1 MSSCRHQLHVL
12 VFPYPAQGHMLPL
25 LHLTHQL
32 SIRGLHITILITPK
46 NLPILNPILAV
57 NPSIQT
63 LVFPFPSHPSIPP
76 GVENLKDLGNNG
88 NIPMI
93 NALSKLQGKIIHWFK
108 SHSNPPAVIL
118 SDFFL
123 GWTHHLADQL
133 GIPRIAFYCS
143 GAFYTAISDR
153 LWGGDAESV
162 KPGSELEFQDLPGA
176 PSFTWEQ
183 APSLFRL
190 YRETGVGDP
199 SFEAVK
205 AGMAANG
212 LSWASVF
219 NTFEGLE
226 GQFLEHLGKKMG
238 HPRVFS
244 VGPLHLFKGPNE
256 SGSGEERFRASVEVL
271 SWLDQFDDD
280 SVLYVCFGSQKLLK
294 KAQAE
299 ALALGLEKSGV
310 RFIWAARPLTAQ
322 LVANGYGSAPDG
334 FGDQVAG
341 RGLLIKGWA
350 PQVSI
355 LSHRAVGGFLSHC
368 GWNSVLEAIAAGVM
382 ILGWPME
389 ADQYIDAKLLVDY
402 TGAAARVCDGGD
414 TVPDPNELAQ
424 KISESMHGDMVK
436 RIRAK
441 ELRNNALEAV
451 RTGGSSSND
460 LDNLVQELAQ
470 LNTLKSFC

>member
-1 MSSCRHQLHVL
+1 MSSCRQELHVL
-12 VFPYPAQGHMLPL
+12 VFPYPAQGHILPL

-32 SIRGLHITILITPK
+32 SIRGLSITILITPK
-46 NLPILNPILAV
+46 NLPILNPILEA
-57 NPSIQT
+57 NPCIQT
-63 LVFPFPSHPSIPP
+63 LVLPFPSHPSIPP
-76 GVENLKDLGNNG
+76 GVENLKDLGNHG

-93 NALSKLQGKIIHWFK
+93 NALSKLQGDIIQWFK
-108 SHSNPPAVIL
+108 SHTNPPAAIL

-123 GWTHHLADQL
+123 GWTHHLADHL

-153 LWGGDAESV
+153 LWGGDPQGV
-162 KPGSELEFQDLPGA
+162 KPGSQMEFQDLPGA

-183 APSLFRL
+183 APSLFRR
-190 YRETGVGDP
+190 YREVGLGDP
-199 SFEAVK
+199 SFEVVK

-219 NTFEGLE
+219 NTFQALE
-226 GQFLEHLGKKMG
+226 GEFLEHLSEKMG
-238 HPRVFS
+238 HPNVFS
-244 VGPLHLFKGPNE
+244 VGPLHLFDGPKE
-256 SGSGEERFRASVEVL
+256 SGSGEERFHLSSEVL
-271 SWLDQFDDD
+271 SWLDQSDDE

-310 RFIWAARPLTAQ
+310 RFIWAVRPLTAQ
-322 LVANGYGSAPDG
+322 QVADGYGSAPYG
-334 FGDQVAG
+334 FEDRVAG
-341 RGLLIKGWA
+341 RGLLTKGWA

-368 GWNSVLEAIAAGVM
+368 GWNSMLEAVAAGVM

-389 ADQYIDAKLLVDY
+389 ADQYINAKLLVHY
-402 TGAAARVCDGGD
+402 KGAAAQVCDGGD

-424 KISESMHGDMVK
+424 KISESMHGNMGK

-441 ELRNNALEAV
+441 ELRDKALEAV
-451 RTGGSSSND
+451 KVGGSSCND
-460 LDNLVQELAQ
+460 LDKLVQELAQ
-470 LNTLKSFC
+470 FNTMKSSC